1 MMHNLNSDWEYSRRI
16 DNHGKGVRLV
26 SLLSIF
32 TDPPKI
38 KAHMEDLNGTAR
50 IKAKLTELLSI
61 SPHRPVLILC
71 IGTDR
76 STGDSLGPLIGTQL
90 LRHNLPKL
98 NILGTLDR
106 PVHATNLS
114 ENIHYI
120 EQSFVNPLVI
130 AIDACLGRL
139 DSIGFITLAQGPL
152 KPGAGVHKEL
162 PAVGEAH
169 LTGIVNVGGFMEYM
183 VLQNTRLGIV
193 WQMAET
199 ISTMVARSYFQSRC
213 NNDAQCIM
221 HNA

>member
-1 MMHNLNSDWEYSRRI
+1 MDLFS
-16 DNHGKGVRLV
+16 V
-26 SLLSIF
+26 F
-32 TDPPKI
+32 TVPPKI
-38 KAHMEDLNGTAR
+38 KAHMEDSSGTAR
-50 IKAKLTELLSI
+50 IKSKLTELLSI

-90 LRHNLPKL
+90 IRRNLPKL
-98 NILGTLDR
+98 HVLGTLDH

-114 ENIHYI
+114 ENILYI
-120 EQSFVNPLVI
+120 EQSFVNPLII

-139 DSIGFITLAQGPL
+139 DSIGFITLSQGPL

-183 VLQNTRLGIV
+183 VLQNTRLSIV

-213 NNDAQCIM
+213 SEQECTSR
-221 HNA
+221 NA

>member
-1 MMHNLNSDWEYSRRI
+1 MDLFSFFSE
-16 DNHGKGVRLV
+16 
-26 SLLSIF
+26 
-32 TDPPKI
+32 PPKI
-38 KAHMEDLNGTAR
+38 KAHMEDFSGTAR
-50 IKAKLTELLSI
+50 IKSRLTELLSQ

-90 LRHNLPKL
+90 IRHNLPNL
-98 NILGTLDR
+98 HVLGTLNH

-114 ENIHYI
+114 ETILHI
-120 EQSFVNPLVI
+120 EESFVNPLII

-139 DSIGFITLAQGPL
+139 DSIGFITLSQGPL
-152 KPGAGVHKEL
+152 KPGTGVHKKL

-183 VLQNTRLGIV
+183 VLQNTRLSIV

-213 NNDAQCIM
+213 RDQCTM
-221 HNA
+221 H